1 MKEVR
6 NVLNVP
12 PGTVS
17 AERAKTLPVWWPLRA
32 WLGVEVLFGLGASAA
47 IFLQP
52 GGSLANFAWPIKP
65 DVMAATLGAIYLASL
80 FALVPSL
87 FVRVWQNVRVIV
99 LPGAIFTAVLLLA
112 TFLHWDKFSTTTVPF
127 YVWLASYVLP
137 PPIFAAMYW
146 WHQGRSR
153 PAGSDIEHAMNGSIR
168 TFFFVNGLGFDR
180 LCRCRVRGAVDP
192 AADRAVDVH
201 PAHDP
206 RVLRVSH
213 AGRPV
218 PDRHGLGERFPVR
231 ARIAAPMLVAFPFAL
246 AIQLFRFSAEVQ
258 WTNLALWVFIVD
270 IVASALL
277 CLAVW
282 LQARGAARSAAT

>member
-1 MKEVR
+1 MSSMS
-6 NVLNVP
+6 

-17 AERAKTLPVWWPLRA
+17 SKRARTLPVWWPLRA
-32 WLGVEVLFGLGASAA
+32 WLAVEVLFGLGASIA

-52 GGSLANFAWPIKP
+52 GGSLSNFAWPIKP
-65 DVMAATLGAIYLASL
+65 DVMAATLGAFYLASL
-80 FALVPSL
+80 FTLAPSL

-127 YVWLASYVLP
+127 YIWLLSYVLP
-137 PPIFAAMYW
+137 PPIFAAMFW

-153 PAGSDIEHAMNGSIR
+153 PVGSDIEHAMNGSIR
-168 TFFFVNGLGFDR
+168 TFFFVNGLGLTAFA
-180 LCRCRVRGAVDP
+180 AVAFVVP
-192 AADRAVDVH
+192 SILQQIAPWTFTPLTARAFCGFLTLV
-201 PAHDP
+201 
-206 RVLRVSH
+206 
-213 AGRPV
+213 
-218 PDRHGLGERFPVR
+218 GLFQISMAWENDSVR
-231 ARIAAPMLVAFPFAL
+231 ARIAAPMLIAFPFAL
-246 AIQLFRFSAEVQ
+246 AIQLLRFSSEVR

-282 LQARGAARSAAT
+282 LQARGVARSAAT